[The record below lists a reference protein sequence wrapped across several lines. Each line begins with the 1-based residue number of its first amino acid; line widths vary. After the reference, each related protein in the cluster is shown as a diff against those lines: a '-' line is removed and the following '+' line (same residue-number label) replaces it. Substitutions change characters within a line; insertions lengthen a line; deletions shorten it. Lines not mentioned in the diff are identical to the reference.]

1 MNAKT
6 HDAESGSSRGS
17 SWVDSCAGLTP
28 SSRRNFLRFSRWQLL
43 WAVSLATIAITREC
57 GLEFAWATREGVA
70 VGLTAIPFV
79 LAGLT
84 LWAYVRFV
92 RSADELTQKI
102 QAEALKVAVALVV
115 LYLSVHPLAERLGAG
130 ATEFPT
136 PLLFI
141 LMGHFLGQN
150 LAARRYR

>member
-1 MNAKT
+1 MKT
-6 HDAESGSSRGS
+6 ETQNVESGSSS
-17 SWVDSCAGLTP
+17 WSLWVDRCAGLT
-28 SSRRNFLRFSRWQLL
+28 SSNRRNFLSFSRWQLL
-43 WAVSLATIAITREC
+43 WIVSLATVAFTREFD
-57 GLEFAWATREGVA
+57 LEVEWASREGVA
-70 VGLTAIPFV
+70 TGLAAIPFV

-102 QAEALKVAVALVV
+102 QADALKLAVAFVV

-130 ATEFPT
+130 PSEFPT
-136 PLLFI
+136 PLIFI
-141 LMGHFLGQN
+141 LMGQFFGQT

>member
-1 MNAKT
+1 MNAEI
-6 HDAESGSSRGS
+6 HEAGSASSPGN
-17 SWVDSCAGLTP
+17 SWVDRCAGLAP
-28 SSRRNFLRFSRWQLL
+28 SNRRNFLSFSRWQLL
-43 WAVSLATIAITREC
+43 WIVSLAMVAIMREF

-70 VGLTAIPFV
+70 VGLAAIPFV

-84 LWAYVRFV
+84 LWAYARFV

-102 QAEALKVAVALVV
+102 QAEALKMAVALVV

-130 ATEFPT
+130 PTEFPT

-141 LMGHFLGQN
+141 LMGHALGQT